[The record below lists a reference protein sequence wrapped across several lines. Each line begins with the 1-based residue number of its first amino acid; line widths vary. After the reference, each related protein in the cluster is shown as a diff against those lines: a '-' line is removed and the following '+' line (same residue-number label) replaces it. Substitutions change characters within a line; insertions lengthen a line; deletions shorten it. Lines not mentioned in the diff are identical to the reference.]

1 MKTNPKQKA
10 LTFGDL
16 IEGGYRACGKRR
28 ATGIIRL
35 AAHTHLVAFRG
46 PRPRYDFFKET

>member
-1 MKTNPKQKA
+1 MKTNHKKKA

-16 IEGGYRACGKRR
+16 IESGYRACGKRR

-35 AAHTHLVAFRG
+35 AVNTHLVALHG
-46 PRPRYDFFKET
+46 PRSRYDFFKET